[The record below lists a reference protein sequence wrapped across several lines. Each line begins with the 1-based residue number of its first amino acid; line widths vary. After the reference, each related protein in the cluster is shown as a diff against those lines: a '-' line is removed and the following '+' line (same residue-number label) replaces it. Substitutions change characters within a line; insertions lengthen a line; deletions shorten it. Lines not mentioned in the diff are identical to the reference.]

1 MDWLYAPLCL
11 GAPHYIH
18 QPTAR
23 LFNFRSLYMKEKE
36 FKALCRRVCMALNHP
51 TPDDL
56 GDHGRITID
65 GVEIALFFDEQ
76 VNPDMLFCYV
86 DMGPIPEAMRTDMYA
101 QLLTMNLLSGAKT
114 NGVYSLDPNSG
125 NAIFVVHFMQ
135 PEKLDTQLLAQAFT
149 VYATQTNT
157 LRAMLQD
164 DEPKASASAMATGA
178 AAHSRAASMID
189 LA

>member
-1 MDWLYAPLCL
+1 
-11 GAPHYIH
+11 
-18 QPTAR
+18 
-23 LFNFRSLYMKEKE
+23 MKEKE
-36 FKALCRRVCMALNHP
+36 FKALCRKVCVALNYP
-51 TPDDL
+51 APDAL

-86 DMGPIPEAMRTDMYA
+86 DMGPVPEAMRTDMYA

-114 NGVYSLDPNSG
+114 NGVYSLDPSTG

-135 PEKLDTQLLAQAFT
+135 PEKLDTQMLAQAFT
-149 VYATQTNT
+149 VYATQTNS
-157 LRAMLQD
+157 LRAMLHD
-164 DEPKASASAMATGA
+164 DASKPAMSTMASSPAVSGRSASMV
-178 AAHSRAASMID
+178 D

>member
-1 MDWLYAPLCL
+1 
-11 GAPHYIH
+11 
-18 QPTAR
+18 
-23 LFNFRSLYMKEKE
+23 MKEKE
-36 FKALCRRVCMALNHP
+36 FKALCRKVCMALKHP
-51 TPDDL
+51 TPDTL

-86 DMGPIPEAMRTDMYA
+86 DMGPVPEAMRTEMYA

-114 NGVYSLDPNSG
+114 NGVYSLDPTSG

-135 PEKLDTQLLAQAFT
+135 PEQLDPELLSQAFSI
-149 VYATQTNT
+149 YASQTNS
-157 LRAMLQD
+157 LRAMLHD
-164 DEPKASASAMATGA
+164 DAPEAAASTAATGPA
-178 AAHSRAASMID
+178 ASGRAASMVD

>member
-1 MDWLYAPLCL
+1 
-11 GAPHYIH
+11 
-18 QPTAR
+18 
-23 LFNFRSLYMKEKE
+23 MKEKE
-36 FKALCRRVCMALNHP
+36 FKALCRKVCMALGHP
-51 TPDDL
+51 APDTL

-86 DMGPIPEAMRTDMYA
+86 DMGPVPEAMRTDMYA

-135 PEKLDTQLLAQAFT
+135 PEKLDTQMLAQAFT
-149 VYATQTNT
+149 VYATQTNS
-157 LRAMLQD
+157 LRAMLHD
-164 DEPKASASAMATGA
+164 DAPEAAASAA
-178 AAHSRAASMID
+178 AASPAAPGRAASMID